1 MRICNLNADSSGL
14 FGVMMGCIAQR
25 GFAVA
30 ISVLWLFFG
39 SVATAADPRIA
50 VLRIILIDDDLY
62 SQIENQDERHLAID
76 ELIADIEKI
85 LAFSK
90 GQIHTLVLYNLN
102 GEIDELDEVDLD
114 EVVQN
119 TDFVDLLR
127 SSWLYNDMRDG
138 RSHNQTTNTYGFDV
152 GRLRD
157 ELHDVLNDEHMD
169 RRSMETYQIDLHVF
183 ASRWSRGASDAGNML
198 AQEYPGSCYNQEDRG
213 TRIWPGNVEVA
224 VEFRTA
230 HGFPIPT
237 PHALHGFVTIL
248 TGSSATNGPIQMR
261 GPTPLGPKCPMA
273 AEINDFVNP
282 SGNTNSAP
290 ICGQPKILGEA
301 RLQTQSR
308 CITND
313 RPPIGRIDERPIHIV
328 AREDEVAFGS
338 YSFVQFDTAM
348 DVQIVTG
355 VGGPILHP
363 VSAATAPHNGGRR
376 AQAEMNFSP
385 RPGCDA
391 HGLLRTEFKAAHGHV
406 DLVASRAA
414 CRPIN
419 LSIGEVILQ

>member
-14 FGVMMGCIAQR
+14 FGVMMGCIIQR

-30 ISVLWLFFG
+30 ISVLVLFFD
-39 SVATAADPRIA
+39 SVATAANLRPA
-50 VLRIILIDDDLY
+50 NLRIILIDDDLY
-62 SQIENQDERHLAID
+62 SQIENQDERHLAIN
-76 ELIADIEKI
+76 ELIGDIEKI
-85 LAFSK
+85 LAFYRE
-90 GQIHTLVLYNLN
+90 QIPTRVLYNLN
-102 GEIDELDEVDLD
+102 GEIDDLD
-114 EVVQN
+114 EVVQD

-127 SSWLYNDMRDG
+127 SSWLYKEMRDG

-157 ELHDVLNDEHMD
+157 ELHDILNEKHRD
-169 RRSMETYQIDLHVF
+169 RRSMGKTYKIDLHVF
-183 ASRWSRGASDAGNML
+183 ASRWSRGGSDAGNML
-198 AQEYPGSCYNQEDRG
+198 AQEYPGSCYNQEDQG
-213 TRIWPGNVEVA
+213 TKIWPGNVRVA

-261 GPTPLGPKCPMA
+261 GPAPIGPKCPMA
-273 AEINDFVNP
+273 DEINAFVNP

-290 ICGQPKILGEA
+290 ICGQPQILDER
-301 RLQTQSR
+301 RLRTQSR
-308 CITND
+308 CNTND
-313 RPPIGRIDERPIHIV
+313 HPPIGKIDERPIHMV

-338 YSFVQFDTAM
+338 YSFAQFGTAM
-348 DVQIVTG
+348 KLQIVTG

-363 VSAATAPHNGGRR
+363 VSAATAPPGGGRR
-376 AQAEMNFSP
+376 AQAEISLSP

-391 HGLLRTEFKAAHGHV
+391 QGILRAEFKATHGRV

-414 CRPIN
+414 CHPIN
-419 LSIGEVILQ
+419 LSIGKVTLQ